1 MKKTVRLTESDLVNL
16 IKRIIKEEE
25 GTDLSNVRAEFI
37 DLIKSMNWEF
47 NPNHNMSGFA
57 FVPKKGDI
65 GYSGFKQDSFNMY
78 IGKPLIFNGSD
89 DNEYC
94 YLDKNNNFVLK
105 RFGKKSTSPL
115 SSGIGGIKNLLW
127 DINPS
132 DDSIVGPTPP
142 TKRGFLF
149 SRILTPHSIKVPYTE
164 KKFLEKIW

>member
-115 SSGIGGIKNLLW
+115 SSGIGGIKNLL
-127 DINPS
+127 
-132 DDSIVGPTPP
+132 
-142 TKRGFLF
+142 
-149 SRILTPHSIKVPYTE
+149 
-164 KKFLEKIW
+164 